1 MHSGERN
8 GGKGTAGIGPDEL
21 RPEEIGPR
29 PRLPH
34 PAWGLVF
41 VGLAVFDL
49 CYALN
54 WLALMARSGIPL
66 TPELVLRIEAE
77 VALGLILAIVLTGV
91 WFWATSRDLRPA
103 LRRFIEKR
111 PRFRVV
117 NWLGVLFIALLYMV
131 SFLPVVLVVPEGPA
145 GRALAAVPLDIAMAV
160 MMFDLR
166 RLRRE
171 AEQII
176 REITGETATLSPAL
190 EPALQFPEVACLR
203 PEDVLEAPRWYYNL
217 PGLLVVVQGALIM
230 VGATQVAVAWEKE
243 ARLWGGVPWEV
254 VAFGGWGIAIGLW
267 GYWHEW
273 RQLRRPGRTVQIA
286 LRAILKE
293 RRDFPFY
300 FWDWWGYT
308 VILLALGAALAAIY
322 PLQEPQMRLA
332 GGALAAGYGIG
343 ITPLYPHY
351 ARPWRLAGEV
361 LRAVRGAA

>member
-1 MHSGERN
+1 M
-8 GGKGTAGIGPDEL
+8 
-21 RPEEIGPR
+21 
-29 PRLPH
+29 PH

-41 VGLAVFDL
+41 VGLAIFDL
-49 CYALN
+49 CYALS
-54 WLALMARSGIPL
+54 WLAQMARSGVKP
-66 TPELVLRIEAE
+66 TPDLVLRIQAE
-77 VALGLILAIVLTGV
+77 VALGLLLAIVLTGA
-91 WFWATSRDLRPA
+91 WFRATGRDLRPV
-103 LRRFIEKR
+103 LMRFVERR
-111 PRFRVV
+111 PRLRIA
-117 NWLGVLFIALLYMV
+117 NWLGVLAIALMYTLT
-131 SFLPVVLVVPEGPA
+131 FLPVVLVLPEGPA

-171 AEQII
+171 AEEII
-176 REITGETATLSPAL
+176 REVTGEVAVRSPDLAAAL
-190 EPALQFPEVACLR
+190 ETPEVAGLQ
-203 PEDVLEAPRWYYNL
+203 PEDLREAPRWYYNL
-217 PGLLVVVQGALIM
+217 PGLLAVVQGALLV
-230 VGATQVAVAWEKE
+230 VGGTQVAVGWAKE
-243 ARLWGGVPWEV
+243 ARLWWGVPWEV

-273 RQLRRPGRTVQIA
+273 RQLSRPGRAVQIA

-308 VILLALGAALAAIY
+308 VILLALGAALVAIF

-351 ARPWRLAGEV
+351 QRPWRLAKEIMG
-361 LRAVRGAA
+361 AVREQA